1 MFNIVIFGA
10 PGSGK
15 GTQSDLIESK
25 YHLKHISTGELLRS
39 EIERDSEEGRIANN
53 LISKGN
59 LVPDDLIIGL
69 LKKKIESSPSRTGYI
84 FDGFPR
90 TVAQAEALDKML
102 SERGEKVNVLLD
114 LEVNEKILIERLL
127 NRGKT
132 SGRSD
137 DNLDT
142 IKKRLQIY
150 HEVTMPVMDYYKKT
164 DRYREVCNNTTVAGC
179 FEHVVEILDSIHR

>member
-1 MFNIVIFGA
+1 M
-10 PGSGK
+10 
-15 GTQSDLIESK
+15 
-25 YHLKHISTGELLRS
+25 
-39 EIERDSEEGRIANN
+39 
-53 LISKGN
+53 
-59 LVPDDLIIGL
+59 
-69 LKKKIESSPSRTGYI
+69 
-84 FDGFPR
+84 
-90 TVAQAEALDKML
+90 
-102 SERGEKVNVLLD
+102 LD